1 MEGGTVACLQARPVD
16 KTVRVAWKVRVEG
29 AGVATGVLVGWV
41 VMVASW
47 AVGSDMDQWR
57 WPQV

>member
-1 MEGGTVACLQARPVD
+1 MACLRARPVG

-29 AGVATGVLVGWV
+29 AAVATGVLVGWE

-47 AVGSDMDQWR
+47 AVGSDMDQWSWR
-57 WPQV
+57 RARQ

>member
-1 MEGGTVACLQARPVD
+1 MACLQARPVG

-29 AGVATGVLVGWV
+29 AAVATGVLVGWV

-47 AVGSDMDQWR
+47 AAGSDMDQWSCR
-57 WPQV
+57 RARQ

>member
-1 MEGGTVACLQARPVD
+1 MACLQARPVG

-29 AGVATGVLVGWV
+29 AGLAAGVLVGWV